1 MTSLTKP
8 KFGEA
13 CNGCGYCCT
22 MQPCMLAQEF
32 LGCSTGPCCALE
44 KQADRT
50 VCGLVRNPL
59 GYIFKAAHPNA
70 EVDVLEAAPD
80 LDASRELSSDLA
92 RALGIGSGCDSDDDV
107 QSIAW
112 PFNFH
117 AKLLDRL

>member
-8 KFGEA
+8 KFGDA

-32 LGCSTGPCCALE
+32 LGCSTGPCIALE
-44 KQADRT
+44 KQAGRT

-59 GYIFKAAHPNA
+59 GYIFKAAHPDA
-70 EVDVLEAAPD
+70 DVDVLEAAPD

-92 RALGIGSGCDSDDDV
+92 SALGIGRGCDSDDDV

-112 PFNFH
+112 TFNFH
-117 AKLLDRL
+117 GKLLDRL